1 MPRTIICSCGQQ
13 FKSRDDEE
21 LYSLMR
27 QHVDPLHPEEHRS
40 VAVQGRRAI
49 PVRRPRTRRIERR
62 LLAGAA
68 R

>member
-1 MPRTIICSCGQQ
+1 MPRTITCSCGQRFQ
-13 FKSRDDEE
+13 SKDDEE

-27 QHVDPLHPEEHRS
+27 QHVDPLHPEMHRAKP
-40 VAVQGRRAI
+40 VRAGSMAA
-49 PVRRPRTRRIERR
+49 VRRPRTRRIERR